1 MNNRTHL
8 HVLFSALTIL
18 ACNPENNLG
27 NDSPKSADYKVSG
40 KVEKGPFVSG
50 STINLQ
56 PLDAKYNAVGT
67 NFHSEIVDNAGNFSL
82 GEMTLDTPYAT
93 MTANGYFFNEV
104 TGALSKGTL
113 SLNAIVDLTNK
124 STVNVNLLTHLK
136 YYRVQKLLSTG
147 MTFKDADTQAQNEL
161 FDAFGL
167 GQFNTSDVSQYS
179 ITAGTDQAGALIAI
193 SSLLLVNRSE
203 ASITE
208 FLANLSK
215 EFGDNGFFA
224 VETKDKLHESLLAL
238 SDKTSGIAG
247 NIVKRYEDLGETVT
261 VKDLALYFDWDGNG
275 VVGDEIIPEGT
286 TVTADQSKIS
296 VPVSGGTYTVKINS
310 PVPVFL
316 TPPSTS
322 GELTPSDG
330 YTSDTFFNSIYDIDV
345 SAGIKLQTSILNNV
359 ISIEVEKTTAR
370 SLEPVCINVYDY
382 FGRILLTITVE
393 QEADTNGEIPKLS
406 SQGEQYIAGV
416 FSAIADGLS
425 AIDQLERLYS
435 HNSSYGNLPVPMDPN
450 NSMLYQTWSNLY
462 VAFNR
467 LNQFRDAEA
476 RVLNVYGPYLDF
488 FAALSYLPM
497 MELWGDVPYLMTS
510 PSMDTYSIPR
520 TSMNDILGD
529 LVSRLEKTLE
539 VTEDSQKYGCE
550 WTTANELFFM
560 PKNFVKVLLSKL
572 YMKLGKYEKA
582 IAYLQAVQASEFYYL
597 DEYCPS
603 TSVFIGGEQ
612 ETTGE
617 HQYMFGMKR
626 TVQTKSGIDQGEYII
641 IFSYGEVLLSL
652 AECKYKLGDE
662 AGALALV
669 NKVGEVHGWEQ
680 QVTGGKQVIS
690 YILQLRKE
698 QMYPGMFGFLKRNEL
713 TKDELGISNE
723 NYLLLPIPYQE
734 LMTNSAM
741 TQNPGY

>member
-1 MNNRTHL
+1 MKKYT
-8 HVLFSALTIL
+8 FIALAIITAA
-18 ACNPENNLG
+18 ACNPENNPG
-27 NDSPKSADYKVSG
+27 NDTPKPADYKVSG

-104 TGALSKGTL
+104 TGTLSRGTL

-147 MTFKDADTQAQNEL
+147 MTFKDADSQAQKEL

-193 SSLLLVNRSE
+193 SSLLLVGRSE

-224 VETKDKLHESLLAL
+224 VETKDKLHESMLAL

-286 TVTADQSKIS
+286 TVTADQDRIS

-322 GELTPSDG
+322 GDLTPSDG
-330 YTSDTFFNSIYDIDV
+330 YTSETLFNGIYDIDV
-345 SAGIKLQTSILNNV
+345 SAGIKLQTSISNNV
-359 ISIEVEKTTAR
+359 ISIVVEKATAR
-370 SLEPVCINVYDY
+370 SLEPVSINVYDY
-382 FGRILLTITVE
+382 FGRVLLTITVE
-393 QEADTNGEIPKLS
+393 QEADTNGEIPKLGS
-406 SQGEQYIAGV
+406 TGEQYVAGLFSSIAE
-416 FSAIADGLS
+416 ALS
-425 AIDQLERLYS
+425 AIDHLERLYS
-435 HNSSYGNLPVPMDPN
+435 HNSSYGSMSAPIDPN
-450 NSMLYQTWSNLY
+450 SSVLYQTWSKLY
-462 VAFNR
+462 SAIR
-467 LNQFRDAEA
+467 RINQFRDSEA
-476 RVLNVYGPYLDF
+476 QLLNVYGPYLDF
-488 FAALSYLPM
+488 FAALCYLPLT
-497 MELWGDVPYLMTS
+497 ELWGDVPYLMTS
-510 PSMDTYSIPR
+510 PGMDTYSIPR
-520 TSMNDILGD
+520 NSMNEILGD

-539 VTEDSQKYGCE
+539 VTENSQKYGCE
-550 WTTANELFFM
+550 WASANELFFM
-560 PKNFVKVLLSKL
+560 PQNFVKVMLGRL
-572 YMKLGKYEKA
+572 YMKLGRFEEA
-582 IAYLQAVQASEFYYL
+582 NAYLQEVWASEYYYL
-597 DEYCPS
+597 DEYCP
-603 TSVFIGGEQ
+603 TASVYLGE
-612 ETTGE
+612 EPEYTGE
-617 HQYMFGMKR
+617 HQYMFGMKCC
-626 TVQTKSGIDQGEYII
+626 VQTKSGIDQGEYVI

-652 AECKYKLGDE
+652 AECKYKIGDE
-662 AGALALV
+662 TGALALV
-669 NKVGEVHGWEQ
+669 NEVGKAQGWEQ
-680 QVTGGKQVIS
+680 QVTDGEQAIS

-698 QMYPGMFGFLKRNEL
+698 QMYPGMFAFLKRNNL
-713 TKDELGISNE
+713 AKDELGISND
-723 NYLLLPIPYQE
+723 NYLLLPIPNQE
-734 LMTNSAM
+734 IMSNSAI

>member
-1 MNNRTHL
+1 MKKYT
-8 HVLFSALTIL
+8 FIALAIITAA
-18 ACNPENNLG
+18 ACNPENNPG
-27 NDSPKSADYKVSG
+27 NDTPKPADYKVSG

-104 TGALSKGTL
+104 TGTLSRGTL

-147 MTFKDADTQAQNEL
+147 MTFKDADSQAQKEL

-193 SSLLLVNRSE
+193 SSLLLVGRSE

-224 VETKDKLHESLLAL
+224 VETKDKLHESMLAL

-286 TVTADQSKIS
+286 TVTADQDRIS

-322 GELTPSDG
+322 GDLTPSDG
-330 YTSDTFFNSIYDIDV
+330 YTSETLFNGIYDIDV
-345 SAGIKLQTSILNNV
+345 SAGIKLQTSISNNV
-359 ISIEVEKTTAR
+359 ISIVVEKATAR
-370 SLEPVCINVYDY
+370 SLEPVSINVYDY
-382 FGRILLTITVE
+382 FGRVLLTITVE
-393 QEADTNGEIPKLS
+393 QEADTNGEIPKLGS
-406 SQGEQYIAGV
+406 TGEQYVAGLFSSIAE
-416 FSAIADGLS
+416 ALS
-425 AIDQLERLYS
+425 AIDHLERLYS
-435 HNSSYGNLPVPMDPN
+435 HNSSYGSMSAPIDPN
-450 NSMLYQTWSNLY
+450 SSVLYQTWSKLY
-462 VAFNR
+462 SAIR
-467 LNQFRDAEA
+467 RINQFRDSEA
-476 RVLNVYGPYLDF
+476 QLLNVYGPYLDF
-488 FAALSYLPM
+488 FAALCYLPM
-497 MELWGDVPYLMTS
+497 TELWGDVPYLMTS
-510 PSMDTYSIPR
+510 PGMDTYSIPR
-520 TSMNDILGD
+520 NSMNEILGD

-539 VTEDSQKYGCE
+539 VTENSQKYGCE
-550 WTTANELFFM
+550 WASANELFFM
-560 PKNFVKVLLSKL
+560 SQNFVKVMLGRL
-572 YMKLGKYEKA
+572 YMKLGRFEEA
-582 IAYLQAVQASEFYYL
+582 NAYLQEVWASEYYYL
-597 DEYCPS
+597 DEYCP
-603 TSVFIGGEQ
+603 TASVYLGE
-612 ETTGE
+612 EPEYTGE
-617 HQYMFGMKR
+617 HQYMFGMKCY
-626 TVQTKSGIDQGEYII
+626 VQTKSGIDQGEYVI

-652 AECKYKLGDE
+652 AECKYKIGDE
-662 AGALALV
+662 TGALALV
-669 NKVGEVHGWEQ
+669 NEVGKAHGWEQ
-680 QVTGGKQVIS
+680 QVTDGEQAIS
-690 YILQLRKE
+690 YVLQLRKE
-698 QMYPGMFGFLKRNEL
+698 QMYPGMFAFMKRNNL
-713 TKDELGISNE
+713 AKDELGISND
-723 NYLLLPIPYQE
+723 NYLLLPIPNQE
-734 LMTNSAM
+734 VMNNSAM